1 MTAHIVGGLSVAL
14 DDGPVRAR
22 YDRDPDG
29 KQRATLILGDGSSE
43 IGITVTGSTPELLDL
58 LVDRVTELRD
68 WAIRQEQLKHLPEY
82 DATICGSRCP
92 EHAEHYCRRSPGH
105 QPHICRD
112 RKQKGTESCT
122 WDAARSTKAVA

>member
-1 MTAHIVGGLSVAL
+1 MTARILGPFTVAL

-29 KQRATLILGDGSSE
+29 KQRATLILGEGSNE

-68 WAIRQEQLKHLPEY
+68 WAARQELLKRLPE
-82 DATICGSRCP
+82 
-92 EHAEHYCRRSPGH
+92 
-105 QPHICRD
+105 
-112 RKQKGTESCT
+112 
-122 WDAARSTKAVA
+122 VA